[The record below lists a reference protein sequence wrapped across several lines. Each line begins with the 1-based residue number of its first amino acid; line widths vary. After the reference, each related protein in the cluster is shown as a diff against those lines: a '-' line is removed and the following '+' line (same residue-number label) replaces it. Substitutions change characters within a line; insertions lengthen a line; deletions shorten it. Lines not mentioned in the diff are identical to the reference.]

1 MNDEGTTMSKKVEKI
16 NENTIEEKMNYDYDR
31 NMLVID
37 LVTEKMANKLEELI
51 NKDNLLSDDAI
62 KASKILKNVT
72 SAKKNILKAD
82 LLSIELDDTLYD
94 EFEED
99 EDEELEPIEEIDEVE
114 EFEEVPEDKK
124 NKKNKK

>member
-1 MNDEGTTMSKKVEKI
+1 MSKKVEKI

-114 EFEEVPEDKK
+114 EFEEVPEEKK